1 MPIGLGIILI
11 ILILGLVGFIIYQ
24 YQNFKRKSIQN
35 DKEINILKEENKESR
50 NKFEESCKRYDGL
63 MDQFLAADEK
73 VNVLKHELI
82 QLQSS
87 IQVEAVKSDS
97 KESLEAELEN
107 LKALAAKKLLELEQI
122 SANTKQLTELQEEK
136 IKEIGELDSGIK
148 ALEGR
153 IVSGK
158 EVLEKIESEIKVTEV
173 TLADLANLKASVLAV
188 EEGAGTSWTFS
199 PGDKKRLVELIHQ
212 LVDEYGNQ
220 FPILRKELLKAEW
233 SSVWLPQVQQ
243 LCSREG
249 LDRGGIYRLVLKSNP
264 DCVYIGQAQSIKD
277 RWYTHIKKMLGVEAK
292 GTERLYEYRPDDFE
306 WSVVEFK
313 EGNLESDEKYWIDY
327 YKCREIGLNKKG

>member
-1 MPIGLGIILI
+1 MPIGLGIVLI
-11 ILILGLVGFIIYQ
+11 ILVLGLVGFIIYQ

-35 DKEINILKEENKESR
+35 DKEINVLREENKESR
-50 NKFEESCKRYDGL
+50 NKFEENCKRYDGL

-153 IVSGK
+153 IVSGQ

-277 RWYTHIKKMLGVEAK
+277 RWYTHFKKMLGVEAK
-292 GTERLYEYRPDDFE
+292 GTERLYDYKPDDFE

-313 EGNLESDEKYWIDY
+313 EGNLDSDEKYWIDY

>member
-1 MPIGLGIILI
+1 MPLGLGIVLI
-11 ILILGLVGFIIYQ
+11 ILVLGLVGFIIYQ

-35 DKEINILKEENKESR
+35 DKEINVLREENKESR
-50 NKFEESCKRYDGL
+50 NKFEENCKRYDGL

-73 VNVLKHELI
+73 VNALKHELI

-188 EEGAGTSWTFS
+188 EEGAGTS
-199 PGDKKRLVELIHQ
+199 
-212 LVDEYGNQ
+212 
-220 FPILRKELLKAEW
+220 
-233 SSVWLPQVQQ
+233 
-243 LCSREG
+243 
-249 LDRGGIYRLVLKSNP
+249 
-264 DCVYIGQAQSIKD
+264 
-277 RWYTHIKKMLGVEAK
+277 
-292 GTERLYEYRPDDFE
+292 
-306 WSVVEFK
+306 
-313 EGNLESDEKYWIDY
+313 
-327 YKCREIGLNKKG
+327 

>member
-1 MPIGLGIILI
+1 MPIALGIILI
-11 ILILGLVGFIIYQ
+11 ILVLGLVGFIIYQ

-35 DKEINILKEENKESR
+35 DKEINILREENKESR

-63 MDQFLAADEK
+63 MDEFLKADEK

-153 IVSGK
+153 ISSGK

-220 FPILRKELLKAEW
+220 FPILRKELLKAEG

-264 DCVYIGQAQSIKD
+264 DCVYIGQAQSIKE

-313 EGNLESDEKYWIDY
+313 EGNLDSDEKYWIDY

>member
-1 MPIGLGIILI
+1 MPLVLGIILI
-11 ILILGLVGFIIYQ
+11 ILVFGLVGFIIYQ

-35 DKEINILKEENKESR
+35 DKEINVLREENKESR

-63 MDQFLAADEK
+63 MDQFLTADRK
-73 VNVLKHELI
+73 VKVLENELI

-97 KESLEAELEN
+97 KESLETELEN

-136 IKEIGELDSGIK
+136 INEIGELDSGIK

-153 IVSGK
+153 ISSGK
-158 EVLEKIESEIKVTEV
+158 EVLEKIESEIKVTNHELDE
-173 TLADLANLKASVLAV
+173 LAHLKASILAV

-292 GTERLYEYRPDDFE
+292 GTERLYEYKPDDFE

-313 EGNLESDEKYWIDY
+313 EGNLDSDEKYWIDY

>member
-1 MPIGLGIILI
+1 MPLGLGIVLI
-11 ILILGLVGFIIYQ
+11 ILVLGLVGFIIYQ

-35 DKEINILKEENKESR
+35 DKEINVLREENKESR

-73 VNVLKHELI
+73 VNVLQNELT

-87 IQVEAVKSDS
+87 IQVEAVKCDS

-153 IVSGK
+153 ISSGK
-158 EVLEKIESEIKVTEV
+158 EVLEKIESEIKTTEV

-188 EEGAGTSWTFS
+188 EEGAGTS
-199 PGDKKRLVELIHQ
+199 
-212 LVDEYGNQ
+212 
-220 FPILRKELLKAEW
+220 
-233 SSVWLPQVQQ
+233 
-243 LCSREG
+243 
-249 LDRGGIYRLVLKSNP
+249 
-264 DCVYIGQAQSIKD
+264 
-277 RWYTHIKKMLGVEAK
+277 
-292 GTERLYEYRPDDFE
+292 
-306 WSVVEFK
+306 
-313 EGNLESDEKYWIDY
+313 
-327 YKCREIGLNKKG
+327 